1 MKRFTDT
8 EKWQKQWFGDLSMQN
23 KLLWLYCCDCCNAAG
38 IADFNPRFFTFVV
51 GFKVDRNVLEKA
63 FGERIF
69 WIDDGKFFI
78 PSFIEFQY
86 GELSDECRP
95 HKPIMAELRKY
106 GLLSCE
112 KGKYEVCIKEYR
124 KGIDTLSIGYPK
136 GNDTLSGNFEKGL
149 IGYSKGINTLED
161 KDKEQDKDK
170 NKKQQT
176 FNDNH
181 IADNADA
188 GTFRAEGKTELQ
200 VFAAWFVKTVLPLT
214 YENCD
219 KADTAAWYKKHGK
232 TLSELMRKSK
242 GDTDLLKA
250 VTAVSMRDMAAFSAG
265 KDVPIPTSLEIIL
278 RHWDKYLPLA
288 VAEKK
293 KRLAQEAAERRLREK
308 KAEEESEAARQER
321 EYWDSL
327 SPEDKKRVLDSIRR
341 GETPESAG
349 PEYERNT

>member
-8 EKWQKQWFGDLSMQN
+8 DKWQKQWFGDLSMEN

-38 IADFNPRFFTFVV
+38 IADFNPRFFSFVV
-51 GFKVDRNVLEKA
+51 GFKVTRRVLEEA

-69 WIDDGKFFI
+69 WINDSKFFI

-112 KGKYEVCIKEYR
+112 KGKYEISVIGYQ
-124 KGIDTLSIGYPK
+124 KGIDTLSKDYPK

-149 IGYSKGINTLED
+149 IGYSKGINTLEEKD
-161 KDKEQDKDK
+161 KDKDKDK
-170 NKKQQT
+170 DKKQQT

-181 IADNADA
+181 IADVNA
-188 GTFRAEGKTELQ
+188 GTFRAAGKKDFQ
-200 VFAAWFVKTVLPLT
+200 VFASWFVKTVFPLT

-232 TLSELMRKSK
+232 TLSEVMRKSK
-242 GDTDLLKA
+242 GDIELLKA
-250 VTAVSMRDMAAFSAG
+250 ITAVSMRDMAAFSLG
-265 KDVPIPTSLEIIL
+265 KDVPVPTSLEIIL

-288 VAEKK
+288 VAEKQ
-293 KRLAQEAAERRLREK
+293 KRLAREEAEK
-308 KAEEESEAARQER
+308 RVQKQKAEEASESARLER
-321 EYWDSL
+321 EYWNSL
-327 SPEDKKRVLDSIRR
+327 SEEDRKRVLDSIRR